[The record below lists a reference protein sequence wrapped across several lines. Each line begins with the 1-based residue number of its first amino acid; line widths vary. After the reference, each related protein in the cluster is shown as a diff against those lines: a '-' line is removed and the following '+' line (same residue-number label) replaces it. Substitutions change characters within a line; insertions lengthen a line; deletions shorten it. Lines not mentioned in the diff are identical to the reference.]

1 MALGIPP
8 GGDQGLCRGTMPRA
22 SLLEGGLLQGE
33 RQNGAGA
40 AKGTGFTGRCLS
52 SRHGV
57 ARKGGIQGA
66 EQRWWP
72 LRAFR
77 HGRVP

>member
-8 GGDQGLCRGTMPRA
+8 GGDQGLCRGSVPRA
-22 SLLEGGLLQGE
+22 SLLKGGLLQGD

-40 AKGTGFTGRCLS
+40 AKGTGFTGRRLS
-52 SRHGV
+52 SRHV
-57 ARKGGIQGA
+57 EGGTQGA

-72 LRAFR
+72 LGAFR